1 MVRNT
6 SEFKWRVMV
15 LLLAFQALAVLDI
28 ERGPVV
34 DATFYKRVYK
44 IRRPYGYG
52 SRPVN
57 ELYGNQQGFV
67 IRPTRPDEEY
77 QYGPDEIPYIYYS

>member
-1 MVRNT
+1 MVLNN

-15 LLLAFQALAVLDI
+15 LLLTLQALAVLDI
-28 ERGPVV
+28 ERGHVV
-34 DATFYKRVYK
+34 DATFYKHFYK

-57 ELYGNQQGFV
+57 RPYGNQQGFV
-67 IRPTRPDEEY
+67 KRPTRPDEEY
-77 QYGPDEIPYIYYS
+77 QYGPDEIPFIYYS